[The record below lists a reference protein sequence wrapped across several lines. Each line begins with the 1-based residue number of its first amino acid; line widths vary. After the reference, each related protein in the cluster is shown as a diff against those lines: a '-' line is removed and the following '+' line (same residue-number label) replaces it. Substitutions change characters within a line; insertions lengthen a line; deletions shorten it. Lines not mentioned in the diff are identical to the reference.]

1 MVISSNILDISSN
14 HYKIIMQLFIIP
26 LRKNACDQAVW
37 PNITSYLPSKA
48 AVSTVYAQTPFFLAV
63 FMNEKMSADA

>member
-1 MVISSNILDISSN
+1 M
-14 HYKIIMQLFIIP
+14 MQLFIIP

-48 AVSTVYAQTPFFLAV
+48 AVSTLYAQTPFFLAV